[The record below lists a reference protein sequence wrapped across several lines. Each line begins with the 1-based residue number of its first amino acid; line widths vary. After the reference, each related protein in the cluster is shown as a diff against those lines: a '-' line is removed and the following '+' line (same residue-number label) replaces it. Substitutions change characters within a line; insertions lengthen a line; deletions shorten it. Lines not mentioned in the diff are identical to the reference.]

1 MRKEELLKILGNHKQ
16 ELSKK
21 YRVNKVGIF
30 GSVARDSNEPESDI
44 DIVVDM
50 EPDLL
55 LQAQLQTAL
64 EALLNSKVD
73 LVRYWSRM
81 NKYLKAHID
90 KEAIY
95 V

>member
-1 MRKEELLKILGNHKQ
+1 MRKEEVLKILGNHKQ
-16 ELSKK
+16 ELSNK

-30 GSVARDSNEPESDI
+30 GSVARDSDEPASDI

-50 EPDLL
+50 EPNLL

-81 NKYLKAHID
+81 NKYLKARID
-90 KEAIY
+90 KEALY